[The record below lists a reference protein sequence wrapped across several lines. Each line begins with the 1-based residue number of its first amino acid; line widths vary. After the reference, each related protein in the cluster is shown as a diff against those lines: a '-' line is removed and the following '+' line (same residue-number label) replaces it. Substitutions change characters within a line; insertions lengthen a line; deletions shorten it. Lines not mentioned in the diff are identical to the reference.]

1 MELNKEKEDKFLKY
15 DCKSDSVNTF
25 LIAYVEN
32 NGFMYKTY
40 CNQKY
45 PQHNTIKKFHDN
57 RKEDF
62 VII

>member
-15 DCKSDSVNTF
+15 DCKSDSVNIF

-40 CNQKY
+40 CN
-45 PQHNTIKKFHDN
+45 
-57 RKEDF
+57 
-62 VII
+62 